1 MKKKV
6 INTII
11 KNNLIEKGDNIL
23 VGVSGGPDSMALL
36 YVLKEAKK
44 KIDFNLY
51 VAHVNHGVRGK
62 EADEDEEY
70 VRKVSNK
77 LGIPFYSIKIDM
89 SNYAKENKLSEEEA
103 GREIRYN
110 FFRQVLSK
118 IGHGKIAVAHNK
130 NDQAETLIMRFI
142 RGTGLDGLKGMDYKN
157 GNIIRPLLDV
167 SRDEI
172 ERYIK
177 ENNIEVRI
185 DKSNFKP
192 IYSRNK
198 IRLELIPFIK
208 ENFNENFIDT
218 IYRTSKLMAVDSDF
232 LNKFALEKYEQIIEK
247 EAENKII
254 INREKFLKQHDSIKS
269 RILRIAIEK
278 LLGHIKGIEEKHIY
292 DAIKLVLHNNTGK
305 RIHLPKN
312 IQIGIGYGYFT
323 VEKIDFKNE
332 KTNYEYIID
341 IEKLTKIDE
350 LKCEITTE
358 ILNVNEVDINKT
370 NRFIKYFD
378 YDKIY
383 GNLYIRNRR
392 PGDKFFPLGMKGK
405 KKLKDFFIDLKV
417 PRDIRDK
424 VPLLVDDCN
433 IIWVV
438 GYRISELCKV
448 KPETK
453 RVLKIQIK
461 YKEDLYETRYSP
473 NIN

>member
-1 MKKKV
+1 MKEKV
-6 INTII
+6 IDTII

-36 YVLKEAKK
+36 YVLREAKE
-44 KIDFNLY
+44 KIDFKLY

-62 EADEDEEY
+62 EADEDEEF
-70 VRKVSNK
+70 VRKVSDE
-77 LGIPFYSIKIDM
+77 LGIPFYSIKVDM
-89 SNYAKENKLSEEEA
+89 SKYAKENKLSEEEA

-110 FFRQVLSK
+110 FFRQVLSQL
-118 IGHGKIAVAHNK
+118 GNGKIAVAHNK
-130 NDQAETLIMRFI
+130 NDQAETLVMRFI

-157 GNIIRPLLDV
+157 GDIIRPLLDV

-172 ERYIK
+172 EKYIK

-185 DKSNFKP
+185 DKTNFKP

-208 ENFNENFIDT
+208 ENFNKNFIDT
-218 IYRTSKLMAVDSDF
+218 IYRTSRLMAIDSDF
-232 LNKFALEKYEQIIEK
+232 LKKYALEKYEQMIHK
-247 EAENKII
+247 ETKNKII
-254 INREKFLKQHDSIKS
+254 INTEKFSKQHDSIKS

-292 DAIKLVLHNNTGK
+292 DAINLVFNNNTGK
-305 RIHLPKN
+305 RINLPKN
-312 IQIGIGYGYFT
+312 IQISIGYGYFT
-323 VEKIDFKNE
+323 VEKIDLKDE
-332 KTNYEYIID
+332 ITNYEYIIN
-341 IEKLTKIDE
+341 IEKSTKIDE
-350 LKCEITTE
+350 LKCEIITE
-358 ILNVNEVDINKT
+358 VLDVNEVDIKN

-405 KKLKDFFIDLKV
+405 KKLKDFFIDLKI

-424 VPLLVDDCN
+424 IPLLVDDRN

-438 GYRISELCKV
+438 GYRISEIYKI

-461 YKEDLYETRYSP
+461 CKEDLYETRYSS

>member
-1 MKKKV
+1 MKEKV
-6 INTII
+6 IDTII
-11 KNNLIEKGDNIL
+11 RNNLIEKGDNVV

-36 YVLKEAKK
+36 YVLREAKER
-44 KIDFNLY
+44 IDFNLY
-51 VAHVNHGVRGK
+51 IAHINHGVRGK

-70 VRKVSNK
+70 VRRVSNE
-77 LGIPFYSIKIDM
+77 LRIPFYSIKVDM
-89 SNYAKENKLSEEEA
+89 SKYAKENRLSEEEA

-110 FFRQVLSK
+110 FFRQVLSQL
-118 IGHGKIAVAHNK
+118 GNGKIAVAHNK
-130 NDQAETLIMRFI
+130 NDQAETLVMRFI

-157 GNIIRPLLDV
+157 GDIIRPLLDV

-172 ERYIK
+172 EEYIK

-185 DKSNFKP
+185 DKTNFKP

-208 ENFNENFIDT
+208 ENFNESFIDT
-218 IYRTSKLMAVDSDF
+218 IYRTSRLMAIDSDF
-232 LNKFALEKYEQIIEK
+232 LKKYALEKYEQMVYK
-247 EAENKII
+247 ETKDKII
-254 INREKFLKQHDSIKS
+254 IDREEFSKQHDSIKS
-269 RILRIAIEK
+269 RILRMAIER

-292 DAIKLVLHNNTGK
+292 DAINLILKNSTGK
-305 RIHLPKN
+305 RINLPKN
-312 IQIGIGYGYFT
+312 IQISIGYGHFT
-323 VEKIDFKNE
+323 VEKVDLKE
-332 KTNYEYIID
+332 KIVDYKYMIG
-341 IEKLTKIDE
+341 IESTTQIDE
-350 LKCEITTE
+350 LKCEIITE
-358 ILNVNEVDINKT
+358 ILNVNEVDVKKN

-392 PGDKFFPLGMKGK
+392 PGDRFSPLGMKGK
-405 KKLKDFFIDLKV
+405 KKLKDFFIDLKI
-417 PRDIRDK
+417 PRDMRDRI
-424 VPLLVDDCN
+424 PLLVDDCN

-438 GYRISELCKV
+438 GYRISEIYKI

-461 YKEDLYETRYSP
+461 SKEDLYGTRYSS

>member
-1 MKKKV
+1 MKEKV

-36 YVLKEAKK
+36 YVLREAKR

-70 VRKVSNK
+70 VREVSDK
-77 LGIPFYSIKIDM
+77 LGIPFYSIKVDM
-89 SNYAKENKLSEEEA
+89 SKYAKENKLSEEEA
-103 GREIRYN
+103 GREIRYS
-110 FFRQVLSK
+110 FFRQVLSQ
-118 IGHGKIAVAHNK
+118 IGNGKIAVAHNK
-130 NDQAETLIMRFI
+130 NDQAETLMMRFI

-157 GNIIRPLLDV
+157 GDVIRPLLDV

-185 DKSNFKP
+185 DKTNFKP

-218 IYRTSKLMAVDSDF
+218 IYRTSRLMAVDSDF
-232 LNKFALEKYEQIIEK
+232 LNKFALEKYEQMIHK
-247 EAENKII
+247 ETKNKII
-254 INREKFLKQHDSIKS
+254 INREKFLDQHDSIKS

-292 DAIKLVLHNNTGK
+292 DAINLVFNNNTGK

-312 IQIGIGYGYFT
+312 IQISIGYGYFT
-323 VEKIDFKNE
+323 VEKIDLKNAIA
-332 KTNYEYIID
+332 NYEYIID

-350 LKCEITTE
+350 LKCEIITE
-358 ILNVNEVDINKT
+358 ILDVNEVDINKT

-405 KKLKDFFIDLKV
+405 KKLKDFFIDLKI

-424 VPLLVDDCN
+424 IPLLVDDCN

-438 GYRISELCKV
+438 GYRTSELYKI